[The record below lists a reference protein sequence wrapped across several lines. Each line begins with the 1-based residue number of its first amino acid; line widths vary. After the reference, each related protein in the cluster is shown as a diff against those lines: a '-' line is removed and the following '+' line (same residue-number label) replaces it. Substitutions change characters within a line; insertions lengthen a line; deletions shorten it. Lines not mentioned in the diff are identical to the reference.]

1 MILRKALLLLTVT
14 LAAAVAFAQSPP
26 VPQWQVAAGG
36 KMSFEVASVRQKAP
50 GAPYSSNVSLEGSD
64 NLAGYSGGL
73 VRTSALLISY
83 IAFAYKIQDPS
94 QAPLLQAQLP
104 KWAQTEQFIIEA
116 RPIDNPTKDQIRLM
130 MQTLLAERFHLTV
143 HTETRQLPMY
153 ALTLDK
159 PGKPGPS
166 LQPHPE
172 DGLCSKGLDR
182 SAPPAK
188 SSAPW
193 PTCGLLIVAS
203 KPEQHMRIID
213 STMEQIAGGIETV
226 GVLRGG
232 LDQIPILDRTGLTGK
247 FDVDLDFLPAP
258 KPGSPPDSGTESE
271 APAPS
276 FVEALKAQAGLKLV
290 KQTGPVDVFVIDHIE
305 QPSEN

>member
-1 MILRKALLLLTVT
+1 
-14 LAAAVAFAQSPP
+14 
-26 VPQWQVAAGG
+26 
-36 KMSFEVASVRQKAP
+36 MSFEVASVRQRDPRAP
-50 GAPYSSNVSLEGSD
+50 HGGNVDLEGSD
-64 NLAGYSGGL
+64 FLVRYHGGL
-73 VRTSALLISY
+73 VTTDGSLISY

-116 RPIDNPTKDQIRLM
+116 RPSDNPTKDQIRLM

-159 PGKPGPS
+159 PGKPGPN

-172 DGLCSKGLDR
+172 DGLCTKTPDKSV
-182 SAPPAK
+182 PPAK
-188 SSAPW
+188 NSVLPAPY
-193 PTCGLLIVAS
+193 CGLIIYTG
-203 KPEQHMRIID
+203 KPEQHMRIMD
-213 STMEQIAGGIETV
+213 FTMEQMAGGIETV

-247 FDVDLDFLPAP
+247 FDIDLDFLPAP
-258 KPGSPPDSGTESE
+258 KPGSPPDPGTEPE

-276 FVEALKAQAGLKLV
+276 FVEALKIQAGLKLV
-290 KQTGPVDVFVIDHIE
+290 RQTGPVDVYVIDHVE